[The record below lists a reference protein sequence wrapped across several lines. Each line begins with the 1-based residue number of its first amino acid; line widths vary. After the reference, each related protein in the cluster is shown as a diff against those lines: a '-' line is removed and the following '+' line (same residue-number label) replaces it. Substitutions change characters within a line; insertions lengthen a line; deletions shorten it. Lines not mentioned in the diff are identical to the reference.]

1 MEILGTIG
9 GGAPVMKRYLVGE
22 SFSSAGIPAIS
33 TTVGSTANH
42 GGFCLPMEVTGTAL
56 LQGNVGLAVDTAT
69 YAAVV
74 TETTDAIVT
83 VAVNPDLIIR
93 AKMSGGAAEDTAMT
107 IITEDGTASATGIII
122 TGFTSVDGEAVWGYD
137 GNNKGIL
144 RKFDDT
150 SGGVDVS
157 FPNAIAGGD
166 RFLQCSSSPCM
177 TLAAANPFVD
187 ITTNLTQADAS
198 TVASGDGD
206 GFIIM
211 DLQTGTEDDDGENNS
226 FYHFIQNRHIFG
238 AAALT
243 N

>member
-1 MEILGTIG
+1 MEILGTFS

-42 GGFCLPMEVTGTAL
+42 GGWVKPIEAAGVAL

-74 TETTDAIVT
+74 TETTDSIVT

-93 AKMSGGAAEDTAMT
+93 AKMTNGATEDTALT
-107 IITEDGTASATGIII
+107 ITTTTAASATGITL
-122 TGFTSVDGEAVWGYD
+122 TGYTSVDGEAVWGYD
-137 GNNKGIL
+137 GANKGIL

-157 FPNAIAGGD
+157 FPNAIANGD
-166 RFLQCSSSPCM
+166 RFLHCSGGPCV
-177 TLAAANPFVD
+177 TLVAANPFVD
-187 ITTNLTQADAS
+187 VSTALTQMDAE
-198 TVASGDGD
+198 TVADNAAD
-206 GFIIM
+206 TFIIL
-211 DLQTGTEDDDGENNS
+211 DLQTGTEDDDGANNS
-226 FYHFIQNRHIFG
+226 FYHVVQNRHIFG
-238 AAALT
+238 SSALS